1 MKKIFKVSFF
11 TSQVKAIHRKS
22 YLNKMSETPAEVIQS
37 NLALVKAAIEEEATK
52 LPNSKKPVLV
62 AVSKTKPEADILA
75 AYQAGQRDF
84 GENYVQELIAK
95 APNLPSDIRWH
106 FIGHLQSNKAKS
118 ILEIPNLYMIHTV
131 DSEKL
136 TKHLNIICS
145 NNNKKIKVLLQINT
159 SGEENKHGMTKDE
172 CKKLASAME
181 KEYPFLEFSGLMTIG
196 EIDAS
201 KITHT
206 LQNPN
211 PDFKTLVDLK
221 NEIVKEGK
229 RDPDSIKLSMG
240 MSSDFRHAIEM
251 GSDLVRIGSTI
262 FGPRQYP
269 PGKGPNHEKK

>member
-1 MKKIFKVSFF
+1 
-11 TSQVKAIHRKS
+11 
-22 YLNKMSETPAEVIQS
+22 
-37 NLALVKAAIEEEATK
+37 
-52 LPNSKKPVLV
+52 
-62 AVSKTKPEADILA
+62 
-75 AYQAGQRDF
+75 
-84 GENYVQELIAK
+84 
-95 APNLPSDIRWH
+95 
-106 FIGHLQSNKAKS
+106 
-118 ILEIPNLYMIHTV
+118 
-131 DSEKL
+131 
-136 TKHLNIICS
+136 
-145 NNNKKIKVLLQINT
+145 
-159 SGEENKHGMTKDE
+159 MTKDE
-172 CKKLASAME
+172 CKELASAIE